1 MGKEICTVLKY
12 TEADKC
18 CTGSLG
24 CFTRNGGI
32 TRLVRYGLKADGT
45 YGKVDDLH
53 ITYDDNR
60 IATVRDDADAV
71 TQAGSMDYPGGASA
85 MAFEYDSS
93 GSLIKDESRDI
104 KSVEYMKKH
113 ILTTIV
119 VLSSTLMT
127 TLLGFSANP
136 QFYPLNN
143 DSVISLRKLEL
154 EKCTT
159 LYNIVADVASEVADN
174 NSDNKMYLVSITNN
188 NSGNNVNITE
198 YIGKE
203 LWKSNNYIGFY
214 ILNDRL
220 FIFKQSEGN
229 YTIPYSKDNDSLT
242 FKILNSFDFPGYRD
256 PMEWHYY
263 IHNDCYARGIIGINW
278 FWYLPPDY
286 NLKKEN
292 LFVTAPK
299 RTLK

>member
-1 MGKEICTVLKY
+1 MNKY
-12 TEADKC
+12 
-18 CTGSLG
+18 
-24 CFTRNGGI
+24 I
-32 TRLVRYGLKADGT
+32 
-45 YGKVDDLH
+45 
-53 ITYDDNR
+53 
-60 IATVRDDADAV
+60 
-71 TQAGSMDYPGGASA
+71 
-85 MAFEYDSS
+85 
-93 GSLIKDESRDI
+93 LIK
-104 KSVEYMKKH
+104 
-113 ILTTIV
+113 IV

-136 QFYPLNN
+136 QVYPSNN

-174 NSDNKMYLVSITNN
+174 NSDNKMYLVSITKN
-188 NSGNNVNITE
+188 NSGNKVNITE
-198 YIGKE
+198 EIGKK
-203 LWKSNNYIGFY
+203 LLKSNNYIGFY

-242 FKILNSFDFPGYRD
+242 FNILNSFDFPGYRD
-256 PMEWHYY
+256 PKEWYYY
-263 IHNDCYARGIIGINW
+263 IHNDYYARGIFGINW
-278 FWYLPPDY
+278 FWYLPADY
-286 NLKKEN
+286 ILKKDN

>member
-1 MGKEICTVLKY
+1 
-12 TEADKC
+12 
-18 CTGSLG
+18 
-24 CFTRNGGI
+24 
-32 TRLVRYGLKADGT
+32 
-45 YGKVDDLH
+45 
-53 ITYDDNR
+53 
-60 IATVRDDADAV
+60 
-71 TQAGSMDYPGGASA
+71 
-85 MAFEYDSS
+85 
-93 GSLIKDESRDI
+93 
-104 KSVEYMKKH
+104 MKKY

-136 QFYPLNN
+136 QVYPSNN

-174 NSDNKMYLVSITNN
+174 NSDNKMYLVSITKN
-188 NSGNNVNITE
+188 NSGNKVNITE
-198 YIGKE
+198 DIGKK
-203 LWKSNNYIGFY
+203 LLKSNNYIGFY

-242 FKILNSFDFPGYRD
+242 FNISNSFEFSGYRD

-263 IHNDCYARGIIGINW
+263 IHNDYYARGFSESIGFGI
-278 FWYLPPDY
+278 YPQI
-286 NLKKEN
+286 
-292 LFVTAPK
+292 TS
-299 RTLK
+299 